1 MINDEL
7 HAPPDLLEATR
18 ALRPLIEA
26 EAPRIEETR
35 RITPAVVDALRGA
48 GLYRMLVPKSL
59 GGMELSLNAYS
70 EVMQEVAAADAS
82 TAWCLSQNSGICRV
96 SAYLPPDGA
105 QEVFGSPDTV
115 LSWGNGLGTARK
127 VEGGYVLTTRLQ
139 TSSGCHH
146 ATWLG
151 CQDAE
156 IADEHGN
163 VDPSTRGRK
172 HGGILFFPA
181 SEAQIEDVWQVSGLR
196 GTGSDTYSV
205 TELFV
210 PERHRALEKPF
221 EKNPL
226 YVFSTTN
233 IFSIGFASVCLGIA
247 RASLDAFEALA
258 GGKTSRGAPNAMRE
272 QTRIQ
277 GVIGRNEAHLRSVRA
292 YLHDTIAQAWQQ
304 VGRRHRLDMRTRIDL
319 RLATT
324 YTMQRCA
331 AVVDAAYT
339 TAGSTAIY
347 TSNAFE
353 RRFRD
358 MHAATQHI
366 QARDDHFEN
375 AGKYLLGG
383 EPDQGWL

>member
-1 MINDEL
+1 MIDEEL
-7 HAPPDLLEATR
+7 HAPQELIEATR

-26 EAPRIEETR
+26 EAPRIEAAR
-35 RITPAVVDALRGA
+35 RITPEVVAALQNV

-96 SAYLPPDGA
+96 SAYLPHNGA
-105 QEVFGSPDTV
+105 LEVFGRPDAV
-115 LSWGNGLGTARK
+115 LSWGNGPGTARV

-156 IADEHGN
+156 LADEHGN
-163 VDPSTRGRK
+163 VDPSTRGRR
-172 HGGILFFPA
+172 HGAILFFPA
-181 SEAQIEDVWQVSGLR
+181 SEARIEDVWQVSGLR

-210 PERHRALEKPF
+210 PERHRAAATPF

-226 YVFSTTN
+226 YLFSTTN
-233 IFSIGFASVCLGIA
+233 IFAIGFASVCLGIA
-247 RASLDAFEALA
+247 RASLDALEELA
-258 GGKTSRGAPNAMRE
+258 GGKTSRGASSTMRE
-272 QTRIQ
+272 QTRVQ

-292 YLHDTIAQAWQQ
+292 YLQDAIAEAWQQ
-304 VGRRHRLDMRTRIDL
+304 VGRSRRLDMRTRIDL

-339 TAGSTAIY
+339 TAGSTAVY

-375 AGKYLLGG
+375 VGKYVLGG
-383 EPDQGWL
+383 EPDTGWL

>member
-1 MINDEL
+1 MLAEL
-7 HAPPDLLEATR
+7 CAPPELIEATR

-35 RITPAVVDALRGA
+35 RITPAVIAALQGA

-59 GGMELSLNAYS
+59 GGIELTLNAFS
-70 EVMQEVAAADAS
+70 EVIEQVAQADAS

-96 SAYLPPDGA
+96 AAYLPPEGA
-105 QEVFGSPDTV
+105 REVFGSPDMIM
-115 LSWGNGLGTARK
+115 SWGNGPASARK
-127 VEGGYVLTTRLQ
+127 VERGYLLTGRMV

-151 CQDAE
+151 CQDAAM
-156 IADEHGN
+156 IDEHGN

-172 HGGILFFPA
+172 RGGIFFFPA
-181 SEAQIEDVWQVSGLR
+181 SEAKIEDVWQVSGLR

-205 TELFV
+205 TDLFI
-210 PERHRALEKPF
+210 PEHRRALATTQEKS
-221 EKNPL
+221 PL
-226 YVFSTTN
+226 YVFGTTN
-233 IFSIGFASVCLGIA
+233 IFAVGFASVCLGIA
-247 RASLDAFEALA
+247 RASLDAFAALA
-258 GGKTSRGAPNAMRE
+258 GGKTSRGASSVMRE
-272 QTRIQ
+272 QARIQ
-277 GVIGRNEAHLRSVRA
+277 SAIGRSEAHLRSVRA
-292 YLHDTIAQAWQQ
+292 YLHDTVAQAWQE
-304 VGRRHRLDMRTRIDL
+304 VARRRRLDLQTRVDL

-331 AVVDAAYT
+331 EVVDTAYT

-375 AGKYLLGG
+375 VGKYLLGLD
-383 EPDQGWL
+383 PDQGWM